1 MELAA
6 GTRILGYD
14 VERKLGEGGMAT
26 VYKAVHPQFGQ
37 VVAIKVLDPL
47 LARNPE
53 LRARFAQ
60 EARVQMELRH
70 PGIVQVLTGDVS
82 EESAALVME
91 WVEGLALDQVIAR
104 RGALPADETARIF
117 EQVLDAVGFAHGRG
131 VVHRDL
137 KPGNILVEPNG
148 VAKVSDFGIAR
159 VVGDLRLTR
168 TGTTMGSP
176 HYMAPEQVVGLKEI
190 DARADI
196 YALGATLFET
206 LTGRPPFADVLPPGA
221 EGDFALRE
229 AHVRTAP
236 PDPRTL
242 VPSLPP
248 ALAEV
253 ALIALRKN
261 PDERFQSCAAFKAAL
276 LDAARDAAPTPAF
289 AAGAAGSAPRA
300 AVVAPPAVV
309 DLLSATERP
318 TLPASPWPAAPR
330 AAGGADRAAPNQRP
344 NVPPIARSIAS
355 SNARPNVPPCAPPSA
370 SSNAQPNVP
379 PNAQPNGPPNAQ
391 PDVPPHAAFS
401 PAPPAGLSP
410 ALPAVAAPPPARD
423 VSPRRGPSGFTIAV
437 LVILFGVF
445 GAVVGLSLLRSG
457 TRTVAAPSP
466 APVEL
471 PTPPPEQPQPARQ
484 PQAPPASPAES
495 ASPSDEAAPDE
506 PAASSS
512 DSAPASSAAAPAE
525 TAAAPDLDEVAAM
538 WNRFVHDVSVHDLDD
553 ISACYGANVDW
564 RDQGVKPHDYIVN
577 GHRDYW
583 KRWPEIAYQRIGA
596 FDAERGPRPGTISV
610 TFPIHFAVR
619 NAERGERIE
628 GEARHHWTLGYENG
642 RVVIVAEDQ
651 TDFTR
656 RRTQE

>member
-104 RGALPADETARIF
+104 RGALPVDETARLF
-117 EQVLDAVGFAHGRG
+117 AQVLDAVGFAHGRG

-148 VAKVSDFGIAR
+148 AAKVSDFGIAR

-229 AHVRTAP
+229 AHVRRAP

-242 VPSLPP
+242 VPALPP
-248 ALAEV
+248 ALADV

-276 LDAARDAAPTPAF
+276 LDAAADAAPRTAF
-289 AAGAAGSAPRA
+289 GVRAAGPVSSGP
-300 AVVAPPAVV
+300 VAPPPAVAEV
-309 DLLSATERP
+309 FSATERP
-318 TLPASPWPAAPR
+318 TLPASAWPAASG
-330 AAGGADRAAPNQRP
+330 AAVGRNRVAAPSP
-344 NVPPIARSIAS
+344 FAS
-355 SNARPNVPPCAPPSA
+355 SNA
-370 SSNAQPNVP
+370 SSNAAPFS
-379 PNAQPNGPPNAQ
+379 ASRA
-391 PDVPPHAAFS
+391 AAFPAAGAS
-401 PAPPAGLSP
+401 PAAVAFPPVVASP
-410 ALPAVAAPPPARD
+410 AAAFPAAAASAAPPLARD

-457 TRTVAAPSP
+457 TRAVAAPSP

-471 PTPPPEQPQPARQ
+471 PTPPPEQPRAAPQ

-495 ASPSDEAAPDE
+495 ASPSDEAAHDE

-553 ISACYGANVDW
+553 ISACYGAHVDW
-564 RDQGVKPHDYIVN
+564 RDQGAKPHDYIVN

-610 TFPIHFAVR
+610 TFPIHFAVH

-628 GEARHHWTLGYENG
+628 GEARHHWTLAYESG
-642 RVVIVAEDQ
+642 RAVIVAENQ
-651 TDFTR
+651 TNFTR

>member
-14 VERKLGEGGMAT
+14 VELKLGEGGMAT

-104 RGALPADETARIF
+104 RGALPVDETARLF
-117 EQVLDAVGFAHGRG
+117 AQVLDAVGFAHGRG

-148 VAKVSDFGIAR
+148 AAKVSDFGIAR

-242 VPSLPP
+242 APSLPP

-276 LDAARDAAPTPAF
+276 LDAAGDA
-289 AAGAAGSAPRA
+289 APRA
-300 AVVAPPAVV
+300 AFGVRAAGPVSSGPLAPPPAVAEV
-309 DLLSATERP
+309 LSATERP
-318 TLPASPWPAAPR
+318 TLPASAWPAASG
-330 AAGGADRAAPNQRP
+330 AAVGANR
-344 NVPPIARSIAS
+344 
-355 SNARPNVPPCAPPSA
+355 
-370 SSNAQPNVP
+370 
-379 PNAQPNGPPNAQ
+379 
-391 PDVPPHAAFS
+391 
-401 PAPPAGLSP
+401 
-410 ALPAVAAPPPARD
+410 VAAPSPIAASNAASNAAPLSASPAAAFPAAAASPAAVAFPPVVASPAAAFPAAAASAAPPRARD
-423 VSPRRGPSGFTIAV
+423 ISPRRGPSGFTIAV

-471 PTPPPEQPQPARQ
+471 PTPPPEQPRTAPQ
-484 PQAPPASPAES
+484 PQTPPASPAES
-495 ASPSDEAAPDE
+495 SSPSEEAAPDE

-512 DSAPASSAAAPAE
+512 DSSPASSAVAPAE

-553 ISACYGANVDW
+553 ISACYGAHVDW
-564 RDQGVKPHDYIVN
+564 RDQGVKPHDYIVS

-583 KRWPEIAYQRIGA
+583 KRWPE
-596 FDAERGPRPGTISV
+596 
-610 TFPIHFAVR
+610 
-619 NAERGERIE
+619 
-628 GEARHHWTLGYENG
+628 
-642 RVVIVAEDQ
+642 
-651 TDFTR
+651 
-656 RRTQE
+656 